1 MSSTDKDKANK
12 DDLTK
17 KDTSAIVR
25 YYKDEKKIPEHC
37 IEVLTAYFN
46 PYLGCFSVGIHG
58 INNFYHMSYMF
69 ETKKKVAKFVEGNTN
84 KKTYIQ
90 VDNQL
95 AEYFD
100 KKEVKYDKNIGDFD

>member
-1 MSSTDKDKANK
+1 
-12 DDLTK
+12 
-17 KDTSAIVR
+17 
-25 YYKDEKKIPEHC
+25 
-37 IEVLTAYFN
+37 
-46 PYLGCFSVGIHG
+46 
-58 INNFYHMSYMF
+58 MF